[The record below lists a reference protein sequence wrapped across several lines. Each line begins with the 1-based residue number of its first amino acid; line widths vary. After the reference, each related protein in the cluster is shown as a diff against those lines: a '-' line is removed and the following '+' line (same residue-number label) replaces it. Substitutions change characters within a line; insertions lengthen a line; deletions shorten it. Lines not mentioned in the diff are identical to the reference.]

1 MRMADFCIKN
11 LFGAFKCYES
21 HIVDRFSSTNQDRQL
36 PQMDHFP
43 IVLALVR
50 AAMRDPNPA
59 VVQHV
64 ERLREALADA
74 GASHEADALRMA
86 AEGNK
91 KPNSAKL
98 SPARVV
104 LSRAVS
110 SGELLTEN
118 TPAPVDKETST
129 PLAEIWPV
137 ERIAGLEQP
146 LLDERLTRAVGHLVE
161 QWVCAD
167 NLQQAGVKVPRSAL
181 FFGAPGTGKTR
192 LALSVAQT
200 LGLPVVLARLDGL
213 TSSFLG
219 TTARNVRTLFDFAN
233 RYRCLLL
240 LDEFDGIAKLR
251 DDPQELGEVKR
262 VVNAVLQ
269 AMDAR
274 ASVGLTIAL
283 TNHEALLDPAVWRR
297 FDARIHITLPDI
309 PTRAAILE
317 RYLVGFSIS
326 AASIKVLAWM
336 TEGFSGSDL
345 ETLSD
350 FIKRHLTLNA
360 GDQPSVLDAVEL
372 FLDLSA
378 TLTRSPSVD
387 ALLRGRQHWV
397 QEALGNREIKI
408 IQSDIADIMG
418 STQSKVSRLMRAA
431 EKVA

>member
-1 MRMADFCIKN
+1 
-11 LFGAFKCYES
+11 
-21 HIVDRFSSTNQDRQL
+21 
-36 PQMDHFP
+36 MDHFP

-59 VVQHV
+59 VLQHAD
-64 ERLREALADA
+64 RLREALAEG
-74 GASHEADALRMA
+74 GAAQEADALRLA
-86 AEGNK
+86 VEGSK

-110 SGELLTEN
+110 SGDVMTEN
-118 TPAPVDKETST
+118 TPVPVDKETSV
-129 PLAEIWPV
+129 PLAEVWPV
-137 ERIAGLEQP
+137 EKLAGLEQP
-146 LLDERLTRAVGHLVE
+146 ILDERLGRAVGHLVG
-161 QWVCAD
+161 QWVGAD
-167 NLQQAGVKVPRSAL
+167 QLQVAGVKVPRTAL

-192 LALSVAQT
+192 LALTIAQI

-219 TTARNVRTLFDFAN
+219 TTARNVRALFDFAN

-274 ASVGLTIAL
+274 ATIGLTIAL
-283 TNHEALLDPAVWRR
+283 TNHEGLLDPAVWRR
-297 FDARIHITLPDI
+297 FDARIHITLPEAAA
-309 PTRAAILE
+309 RAAILE
-317 RYLVGFSIS
+317 RYLTGFSIS
-326 AASIKVLAWM
+326 ASSIKVLTWM

-345 ETLSD
+345 ETLCD
-350 FIKRHLTLNA
+350 FIKRHMTLNA
-360 GDQPSVLDAVEL
+360 EDHPSVLDAMEL

-378 TLTRSPSVD
+378 TLTRSPPVE
-387 ALLRGRQHWV
+387 ALIKGRQVWV
-397 QEALGNREIKI
+397 QEALGNRDVKI
-408 IQSDIADIMG
+408 IQSDIAEMMG
-418 STQSKVSRLMRAA
+418 STQSKVSRLARSI
-431 EKVA
+431 EKVS

>member
-1 MRMADFCIKN
+1 
-11 LFGAFKCYES
+11 
-21 HIVDRFSSTNQDRQL
+21 
-36 PQMDHFP
+36 MDHFP

-59 VVQHV
+59 VLQHV
-64 ERLREALADA
+64 DRLREALTEG
-74 GASHEADALRMA
+74 GAAQEADALRLA
-86 AEGNK
+86 VEGSK

-110 SGELLTEN
+110 SGDVMTEN
-118 TPAPVDKETST
+118 TAVPVDKETSV
-129 PLAEIWPV
+129 PLAEVWPV
-137 ERIAGLEQP
+137 EKLAGLEQP
-146 LLDERLTRAVGHLVE
+146 ILDERLGRAVGHLVSQWFGAE
-161 QWVCAD
+161 Q
-167 NLQQAGVKVPRSAL
+167 LQAAGVKVPRSAL

-192 LALSVAQT
+192 LALTVAQM

-219 TTARNVRTLFDFAN
+219 TTARNVRALFDFAN

-274 ASVGLTIAL
+274 AAIGLTIAL
-283 TNHEALLDPAVWRR
+283 TNHESLLDPAVWRR
-297 FDARIHITLPDI
+297 FDARIHITLPDAVSR
-309 PTRAAILE
+309 TSILE
-317 RYLVGFSIS
+317 RYLAGFSIS
-326 AASIKVLAWM
+326 ASSIKVLTWM

-345 ETLSD
+345 ETLCD
-350 FIKRHLTLNA
+350 FIKRHMTLNA
-360 GDQPSVLDAVEL
+360 EEHPSVLDAVEL

-378 TLTRSPSVD
+378 TLTRSAPVE
-387 ALLRGRQHWV
+387 ALIKGRQLWV
-397 QEALGNREIKI
+397 QEALSNRDVKI
-408 IQSDIADIMG
+408 IQSDIAEMMG
-418 STQSKVSRLMRAA
+418 STQSKVSRLARSL

>member
-1 MRMADFCIKN
+1 
-11 LFGAFKCYES
+11 
-21 HIVDRFSSTNQDRQL
+21 
-36 PQMDHFP
+36 MDHFA

-50 AAMRDPNPA
+50 AAMRDPNAA

-64 ERLREALADA
+64 ERLREALVEG
-74 GASHEADALRMA
+74 GAVQEAEALRLA
-86 AEGNK
+86 VEGSK
-91 KPNSAKL
+91 KQSSAKL

-110 SGELLTEN
+110 GGELMTEN
-118 TPAPVDKETST
+118 TLPPADKETSA
-129 PLAEIWPV
+129 PLAEVWRV
-137 ERIAGLEQP
+137 DRLADLERP
-146 LLDERLTRAVGHLVE
+146 FLDERLARAVGHLIE
-161 QWVCAD
+161 QWLGAD
-167 NLQQAGVKVPRSAL
+167 QLQQAGVKVPRSAL

-192 LALSVAQT
+192 LALSIAQT

-219 TTARNVRTLFDFAN
+219 TTARNVRALFDFAN

-283 TNHEALLDPAVWRR
+283 TNHERLLDPAVWRR
-297 FDARIHITLPDI
+297 FDARIHITLPDVA
-309 PTRAAILE
+309 TRASILE
-317 RYLVGFSIS
+317 RYLTGFAIS
-326 AASIKVLAWM
+326 AASIKVLSWM

-345 ETLSD
+345 ETLCD

-360 GDQPSVLDAVEL
+360 ATQPSVLDAVEL

-378 TLTRSPSVD
+378 TLTCSPPVD
-387 ALLRGRQHWV
+387 ALRKGRQGWV
-397 QEALGNREIKI
+397 QEALSNREVKI

-418 STQSKVSRLMRAA
+418 STQSKVSRLARAT

>member
-1 MRMADFCIKN
+1 
-11 LFGAFKCYES
+11 
-21 HIVDRFSSTNQDRQL
+21 
-36 PQMDHFP
+36 MDHFA

-50 AAMRDPNPA
+50 AAMRDPNAA

-64 ERLREALADA
+64 ERLREALTES
-74 GASHEADALRMA
+74 GAVQEAESLRLA
-86 AEGNK
+86 AEGSK
-91 KPNSAKL
+91 KQNSAKL

-110 SGELLTEN
+110 GGELMTEN
-118 TPAPVDKETST
+118 TMPPVDKETSA
-129 PLAEIWPV
+129 PLAEIWRV
-137 ERIAGLEQP
+137 ESLLDLERP
-146 LLDERLTRAVGHLVE
+146 LLDERLSRAVGHLVE

-167 NLQQAGVKVPRSAL
+167 QLQQAGVKVPRSAL
-181 FFGAPGTGKTR
+181 FFGSPGTGKTR
-192 LALSVAQT
+192 LALSIAQT

-219 TTARNVRTLFDFAN
+219 TTARNVRALFDFAN

-274 ASVGLTIAL
+274 AGVGLTLAL
-283 TNHEALLDPAVWRR
+283 TNHERLLDPAVWRR
-297 FDARIHITLPDI
+297 FDARIHITLPDVS
-309 PTRAAILE
+309 TRASILE
-317 RYLVGFSIS
+317 RYLAGFAIS
-326 AASIKVLAWM
+326 AASIKVLSWM

-345 ETLSD
+345 ETLCD
-350 FIKRHLTLNA
+350 FIKRHLTLNTA
-360 GDQPSVLDAVEL
+360 TQPSVLDAVEL

-378 TLTRSPSVD
+378 TLTRSPPVD
-387 ALLRGRQHWV
+387 ALHKGRQGWV
-397 QEALGNREIKI
+397 QDALSNREVKI

-418 STQSKVSRLMRAA
+418 STQSKVSRLARAT

>member
-1 MRMADFCIKN
+1 
-11 LFGAFKCYES
+11 
-21 HIVDRFSSTNQDRQL
+21 
-36 PQMDHFP
+36 MDHFP

-59 VVQHV
+59 VLQHV
-64 ERLREALADA
+64 DRLREALVE
-74 GASHEADALRMA
+74 GGGVQEADALRLA
-86 AEGNK
+86 VEGSK

-110 SGELLTEN
+110 SGDVMTEN
-118 TPAPVDKETST
+118 TAVPVDKETSV
-129 PLAEIWPV
+129 PLAEVWPV
-137 ERIAGLEQP
+137 EKLAGLEQP
-146 LLDERLTRAVGHLVE
+146 ILDERLGRAVGHLVSQWFGAE
-161 QWVCAD
+161 Q
-167 NLQQAGVKVPRSAL
+167 LQVAGVKVPRSAL

-192 LALSVAQT
+192 LVLTVAQM

-219 TTARNVRTLFDFAN
+219 TTARNVRALFDFAN

-274 ASVGLTIAL
+274 AAIGLTIAL
-283 TNHEALLDPAVWRR
+283 TNHESLLDPAVWRR
-297 FDARIHITLPDI
+297 FDARIHITLPDAVSR
-309 PTRAAILE
+309 TAILE
-317 RYLVGFSIS
+317 RYLAGFSIS
-326 AASIKVLAWM
+326 ASSIKVLTWM

-345 ETLSD
+345 ETLCD
-350 FIKRHLTLNA
+350 FIKRHMTLNA
-360 GDQPSVLDAVEL
+360 EEHPSVLDAVEL

-378 TLTRSPSVD
+378 TLTRSAPVE
-387 ALLRGRQHWV
+387 ALIKGRQLWV
-397 QEALGNREIKI
+397 QEALSNRDVKI
-408 IQSDIADIMG
+408 IQSDIAEMMG
-418 STQSKVSRLMRAA
+418 STQSKVSRLARSL

>member
-1 MRMADFCIKN
+1 
-11 LFGAFKCYES
+11 
-21 HIVDRFSSTNQDRQL
+21 
-36 PQMDHFP
+36 MDHFP

-59 VVQHV
+59 VLQHAD
-64 ERLREALADA
+64 RLREALAEG
-74 GASHEADALRMA
+74 GAAQEADALRLA
-86 AEGNK
+86 VEGSK

-110 SGELLTEN
+110 SGDVMTEN
-118 TPAPVDKETST
+118 TPVPVDKETSV
-129 PLAEIWPV
+129 PLAEVWPV
-137 ERIAGLEQP
+137 EKLAGLEQP
-146 LLDERLTRAVGHLVE
+146 ILDERLGRAVGHLVG
-161 QWVCAD
+161 QWVGAD
-167 NLQQAGVKVPRSAL
+167 QLQVAGVKVPRTAL

-192 LALSVAQT
+192 LALTIAQI

-219 TTARNVRTLFDFAN
+219 TTARNVRALFDFAN

-274 ASVGLTIAL
+274 AAIGLTIAL
-283 TNHEALLDPAVWRR
+283 TNHEGLLDPAVWRR
-297 FDARIHITLPDI
+297 FDARIHITLPEAAA
-309 PTRAAILE
+309 RAAILE
-317 RYLVGFSIS
+317 RYLTGFSIS
-326 AASIKVLAWM
+326 ASSIKVLTWM

-345 ETLSD
+345 ETLCD
-350 FIKRHLTLNA
+350 FIKRHMTLNA
-360 GDQPSVLDAVEL
+360 EDHPSVLDAMEL

-378 TLTRSPSVD
+378 TLTRSPPVE
-387 ALLRGRQHWV
+387 ALIKGRQVWV
-397 QEALGNREIKI
+397 QEALGNRDVKI
-408 IQSDIADIMG
+408 IQSDIAEMMG
-418 STQSKVSRLMRAA
+418 STQSKVSRLARSM

>member
-1 MRMADFCIKN
+1 MIGATEIINRRRLFRM
-11 LFGAFKCYES
+11 
-21 HIVDRFSSTNQDRQL
+21 Q
-36 PQMDHFP
+36 HFP

-50 AAMRDPNPA
+50 SAMRDSNPA
-59 VVQHV
+59 VLQHA
-64 ERLREALADA
+64 ERLREALAEG
-74 GASHEADALRMA
+74 GAAEEADALRLA
-86 AEGNK
+86 VEGSK

-110 SGELLTEN
+110 TGEMLTGN
-118 TPAPVDKETST
+118 TPVPVDKETSA
-129 PLAEIWPV
+129 PLAEVWTV
-137 ERIAGLEQP
+137 DKLEGLDAP
-146 LLDERLTRAVGHLVE
+146 LFDDRLRRAVDHLVE
-161 QWVCAD
+161 QWVGAD
-167 NLQQAGVKVPRSAL
+167 RLQSAGIKVPRSAL

-192 LALSVAQT
+192 LALSIAQT

-219 TTARNVRTLFDFAN
+219 TTARNVRALFDFAN
-233 RYRCLLL
+233 RYRCMLL

-274 ASVGLTIAL
+274 SAVGLTIAL
-283 TNHEALLDPAVWRR
+283 TNHESLLDPAVWRR
-297 FDARIHITLPDI
+297 FDARIHITLPDAA
-309 PTRAAILE
+309 TRAAILE
-317 RYLVGFSIS
+317 RNLAGFSIA
-326 AASIKVLAWM
+326 AASIKVLSWM

-345 ETLSD
+345 ETLCD

-360 GDQPSVLDAVEL
+360 ADNPSVLDAVEL

-378 TLTRSPSVD
+378 TLTRSAPVE
-387 ALLRGRQHWV
+387 ALLKGRQVWV
-397 QEALGNREIKI
+397 QEALGNRDVKI
-408 IQSDIADIMG
+408 IQSDIAGMMG
-418 STQSKVSRLMRAA
+418 STQSKISRLARS